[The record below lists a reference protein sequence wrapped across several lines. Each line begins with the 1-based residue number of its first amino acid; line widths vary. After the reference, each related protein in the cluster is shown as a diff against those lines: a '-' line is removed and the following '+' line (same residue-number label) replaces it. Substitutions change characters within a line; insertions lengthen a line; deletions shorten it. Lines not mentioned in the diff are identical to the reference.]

1 MLNLKM
7 NSARFGLAGGV
18 FLFLIMLILPAPEGL
33 NDLAWKTA
41 AVTALMA
48 ILWMTEA
55 IPIAVTALI
64 PVVFFP
70 FLGIQSITET
80 TAPYANPL
88 IFLFMGGFVIAIA
101 MQKWNLHRRIA
112 LQIVHYVGT
121 DPGSIIVGFI
131 IASAFLSMWVSNTAT
146 ALMMMPI
153 ALSVL
158 EFLPKKEAGSGKRS
172 SNFELVLLLSIA
184 YACSI
189 GGLGTLIGSPPNALF
204 AAFMLESYN
213 VDIGFAEWMMVG
225 VPMVLLLLPVLYVL
239 LSKFIYPLDV
249 SKLPGSERIISD
261 QLNKLGM
268 PSRAERRVFSLFTV
282 TALLWMFR
290 PLIRD
295 YIASGIS
302 DAGIAITAAVL
313 LFLIPNGI
321 QPEKP
326 LLRWKDVSVLPW
338 GILILFGGGLSLA
351 SAINS
356 TGLAA
361 WFGVV
366 VSGLG
371 VLPVIV
377 IVSIVVLLVIFL
389 TEITSNTA
397 TAATLLPILAS
408 VAIGLGQNP
417 LLFVLP
423 AAIAAS
429 CAFMLPVATPPNA
442 IIYGSGKVSIP
453 QMAKAGFW
461 LNITVSILLVAV
473 TYTLIMYIFGI
484 EIDVLPDWAG

>member
-7 NSARFGLAGGV
+7 NSARLGLIFGVL
-18 FLFLIMLILPAPEGL
+18 LFLIMLVLPPPEGL
-33 NDLAWKTA
+33 SNIAWKTA
-41 AVTALMA
+41 AVTSLMA

-64 PVVFFP
+64 PVVLFP

-80 TAPYANPL
+80 TSPYANPL

-112 LQIVHYVGT
+112 LSIVSVVGT
-121 DPGSIIVGFI
+121 DPGSVIIGFI

-146 ALMMMPI
+146 ALMMLPI
-153 ALSVL
+153 AMSVL
-158 EFLPKKEAGSGKRS
+158 EFLPNKMTDQKKSV
-172 SNFELVLLLSIA
+172 SNFEIVLILSIA

-189 GGLGTLIGSPPNALF
+189 GGLGTLIGTPPNALL

-213 VDIGFAEWMMVG
+213 IEISFIQWMFIG
-225 VPMVLLLLPVLYVL
+225 VPLVLLMLPLMYII
-239 LSKFIYPLDV
+239 LSKFIYPIDV
-249 SKLPGSERIISD
+249 EKLPGSERIISD
-261 QLNKLGM
+261 QLKALGQ
-268 PSRAERRVFSLFTV
+268 PATPERRVFVLFTA
-282 TALLWMFR
+282 TALFWMFR
-290 PLIRD
+290 PLLTKVIP
-295 YIASGIS
+295 GLS

-313 LFLIPNGI
+313 LFLIPSGTKIDKN
-321 QPEKP
+321 
-326 LLRWKDVSVLPW
+326 LLQWKDANALPW

-361 WFGVV
+361 WFGVI

-417 LLFVLP
+417 LLFAIP
-423 AAIAAS
+423 AVIAAS
-429 CAFMLPVATPPNA
+429 SAFMLPVATPPNA
-442 IIYGSGKVSIP
+442 IVYGSGKVTIP

-461 LNITVSILLVAV
+461 LDIAISILLVAA
-473 TYTLIMYIFGI
+473 TYTLIMYVFGI
-484 EIDVLPDWAG
+484 EIGVLPDWAR